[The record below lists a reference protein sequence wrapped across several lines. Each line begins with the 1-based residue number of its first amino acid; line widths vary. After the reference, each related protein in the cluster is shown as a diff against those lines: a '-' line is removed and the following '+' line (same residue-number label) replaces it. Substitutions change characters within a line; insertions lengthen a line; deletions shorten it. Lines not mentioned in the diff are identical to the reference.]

1 MRARFVP
8 ASPVRSTIVRACA
21 ALALASAA
29 IAQTAPAVQ
38 KPIEAGARGGP
49 GLALLAKKA
58 LIAKLDGEQVVD
70 NAVLLIKD
78 GVIEAVA
85 PASSTAIPPDY
96 VVKDL
101 GPLWVMPG
109 MIDLHSH
116 VGGSMFDINDGVYVT
131 NPELKVRS
139 TVLPANTNLKRAV
152 AGGVTT
158 VLYIPGSGSNSGG
171 QGVLMKTGIEEYEQC
186 IVRDPGSLKV
196 AQWGNPERWV
206 IGVGKTW
213 ENYHIRHMFQEG
225 RAYAKEWSDFE
236 AGKGPK
242 PTPNVR
248 LEVFRDLFSLH
259 TQVSVH
265 TQVAQVVMMTILMIK
280 GEFGLDVF
288 IDHGEFGGY
297 LYAALAKKMGVNAIV
312 GPRNVDAPT
321 RGIIDWVGT
330 NPEKVQGL
338 AAGYQERGMEMIGF
352 NTDAN
357 VMPQE
362 ELFLQ
367 STINVKYGFDNSS
380 MAAVRGHTI
389 VPAVTAGIDARV
401 GSLEPGKDADILV
414 ISGDPSD
421 PRSHVETV
429 YINGRKVYDTA
440 LEPRRF

>member
-1 MRARFVP
+1 MRAGLRCL
-8 ASPVRSTIVRACA
+8 AL
-21 ALALASAA
+21 LALAGAA
-29 IAQTAPAVQ
+29 FAQQPKTAPVVAQ

-58 LIAKLDGEQVVD
+58 LIASLHGEQVCD
-70 NAVLLIKD
+70 NAVVLVKD
-78 GVIEAVA
+78 GVIQLVA
-85 PASSTAIPPDY
+85 PAAETTIPPDF

-109 MIDLHSH
+109 LIDLHSH

-139 TVLPANTNLKRAV
+139 TVIPANINLKRAV
-152 AGGVTT
+152 AAGVTT

-171 QGVLMKTGIEEYEQC
+171 QGVLMKTGLEEYEQA

-213 ENYHIRHMFQEG
+213 ENYHIRRMFSEG

-242 PTPNVR
+242 PAVDPR
-248 LEVFRDLFSLH
+248 LDLFRALFAQQV
-259 TQVSVH
+259 QVSVH

-297 LYAALAKKMGVNAIV
+297 LYAGLAKKMGVNAIL
-312 GPRNVDAPT
+312 GPRNVDAPS

-330 NPEKVQGL
+330 NPEKMQGL
-338 AAGYQERGMEMIGF
+338 AAGYQEAGMEMIGF

-357 VMPQE
+357 VIPQE

-367 STINVKYGFDNSS
+367 STINIKYGFENGS
-380 MAAVRGHTI
+380 MQAVRGHTI
-389 VPAVTAGIDARV
+389 VPAKTAGIDGRV
-401 GSLEPGKDADILV
+401 GSLEPGKDADIVV
-414 ISGDPSD
+414 ISGDISD
-421 PRSHVETV
+421 PRSHVEAV

-440 LEPRRF
+440 LDRRRF